1 MGLPRASF
9 GPMVV
14 VMSAGRASSGVTFG
28 FITFAPVHPRTFSP
42 ASFHPDPRR
51 KRSHSAPLPAH
62 NPRRYFIKLPAAGS
76 DKYIKEDKGP
86 EAGDRYKKAKY
97 GGPDSDDEAPE
108 KQSAH
113 GGKKVGV
120 AAVIA
125 NARSDENV
133 PPSFDLLVTFA
144 LGLLRA
150 LLRKMSG
157 EKGVGG
163 GGKALGEKRESIL
176 EGVVPLAVRAL
187 SSRRGSIP
195 PLAVRCLAQLS
206 TMKLAAFDSSTGAL
220 ARRIM
225 ALLRECS
232 SPNEQLAQ
240 DCLKLLN
247 NLLKRHTAFTPTDAQ
262 FRFIITFAFG
272 DLEGDHRE
280 EQRSTTFSLMRA
292 VLARRPLLPEV
303 YDCMKTVSSLVVRAN
318 AKDVRE
324 LCAQALVQFLL
335 DYPLGERRLQQ
346 HLEALAANL
355 EYQHASGRLSA
366 MNCLRDVVARFPAEA
381 VEAQA
386 TFLFVPMVARLGADE
401 DAACRRAAGEA
412 LTTLLK
418 RVAGTGAGR
427 KLLALAVGW
436 CAESSTAGVG
446 ASSATSDP
454 RLRRAAM
461 QTLGLAVTAAPKDT
475 ARAVA
480 VARPHVASAL
490 HEHDPEKGGG
500 DDDDDATVRG
510 WQTAYYALLLVEKA
524 AASCPKALSD
534 PIPGVTGEDDGVV
547 VPVGR
552 FDDPDAVWS
561 GAQALL
567 LHRHQWVQHAAARVV
582 GHRLASHGSQMASA
596 LASGTETNGPIDL
609 ERVARSCVAVLEQ
622 GTGGGA
628 VEIDDGLA
636 EQTVKNLTF
645 ATVVLLQTATNEAT
659 READADD
666 DEDDAEGGSDKD
678 EDTEKEARPPYPWLF
693 RRMGKVGAGG
703 VGAARAAA
711 LRWSAA
717 MAASLGSDGFA
728 KLPACA
734 PALLLPA
741 VLCADVAVKNVDE
754 AHRDLA
760 QEALEVMRA
769 TLPADAFGKAYAAV
783 QRRITERRD
792 QRRKMKALEAV
803 TDPEKAARA
812 RLVKNGK
819 RAAATKRKIQE
830 YRGVKGTSQSTK
842 KRAREV

>member
-1 MGLPRASF
+1 
-9 GPMVV
+9 
-14 VMSAGRASSGVTFG
+14 MSAGRASTGVTF
-28 FITFAPVHPRTFSP
+28 TTVHTHRTR
-42 ASFHPDPRR
+42 FHPTIKPN
-51 KRSHSAPLPAH
+51 RSRTAISPHE
-62 NPRRYFIKLPAAGS
+62 RRYLIKLPAAGS
-76 DKYIKEDKGP
+76 DKYLKEDKGP

-97 GGPDSDDEAPE
+97 GGDSDDDAPPE
-108 KQSAH
+108 EESA
-113 GGKKVGV
+113 GGKSKKKVGV

-125 NARSDENV
+125 NARSDEEV
-133 PPSFDLLVTFA
+133 PPNFDLLVTFA

-163 GGKALGEKRESIL
+163 GGAALGERREAIL

-187 SSRRGSIP
+187 SSKRSSIP

-225 ALLRECS
+225 ALLRECN
-232 SPNEQLAQ
+232 SPNQQLAQ

-247 NLLKRHTAFTPTDAQ
+247 NLLKRHAAFTPTDAQ

-366 MNCLRDVVARFPAEA
+366 MNCLRDVVSRFPAEA

-401 DAACRRAAGEA
+401 DANCRRAAGEA
-412 LTTLLK
+412 LTALLK
-418 RVAGTGAGR
+418 RVAGTSAGR

-436 CAESSTAGVG
+436 CARSSSTD
-446 ASSATSDP
+446 SSSTVATADP

-461 QTLGLAVTAAPKDT
+461 QTLGLAVTAAPREA

-480 VARPHVASAL
+480 TARPHVASAL
-490 HEHDPEKGGG
+490 HEHDPENGG
-500 DDDDDATVRG
+500 DEDDDDATVRG

-524 AASCPKALSD
+524 GARCPEALSFD
-534 PIPGVTGEDDGVV
+534 FTSLHDGDKDLTSTKQPSDAVTGPGN
-547 VPVGR
+547 R
-552 FDDPDAVWS
+552 FDAPDAIWA

-582 GHRLASHGSQMASA
+582 GLRLSTEGAAMASA
-596 LASGTETNGPIDL
+596 LAAGKAEDGPVRL

-622 GTGGGA
+622 GTGAGA
-628 VEIDDGLA
+628 VELDAGLA

-645 ATVVLLQTATNEAT
+645 ATVVLLQTARDGSEDGS
-659 READADD
+659 EDD
-666 DEDDAEGGSDKD
+666 DDDAEKAPGDSKGDATKD
-678 EDTEKEARPPYPWLF
+678 DAGQSKPPYPWLF

-703 VGAARAAA
+703 AGAARASSLRWCAAVAAA
-711 LRWSAA
+711 LGA
-717 MAASLGSDGFA
+717 DGFA
-728 KLPACA
+728 AKPACA
-734 PALLLPA
+734 APLLLPA
-741 VLCADVAVKNVDE
+741 VLCADDAVKGVAE
-754 AHRDLA
+754 EHRDLA
-760 QEALEVMRA
+760 REALEVMRG

-783 QRRITERRD
+783 QKRIAARRER
-792 QRRKMKALEAV
+792 RRKMKALEAV

-812 RLVKNGK
+812 RLAKAEK
-819 RAAATKRKIQE
+819 RTAARKRKIQE
-830 YRGVKGTSQSTK
+830 YRAGKGSSQSTK

>member
-1 MGLPRASF
+1 MKPNRS
-9 GPMVV
+9 
-14 VMSAGRASSGVTFG
+14 
-28 FITFAPVHPRTFSP
+28 RTAISP
-42 ASFHPDPRR
+42 HE
-51 KRSHSAPLPAH
+51 
-62 NPRRYFIKLPAAGS
+62 RRYLIKLPAAGS
-76 DKYIKEDKGP
+76 DKYLKEDKGP

-97 GGPDSDDEAPE
+97 GGDSDDDAPPE
-108 KQSAH
+108 EESA
-113 GGKKVGV
+113 GGKSKKKVGV

-125 NARSDENV
+125 NARSDEEV
-133 PPSFDLLVTFA
+133 PPNFDLLVTFA

-150 LLRKMSG
+150 LLRKISG

-163 GGKALGEKRESIL
+163 GGGGAALGERREAIL

-187 SSRRGSIP
+187 SSKRSSIP

-225 ALLRECS
+225 ALLRECN
-232 SPNEQLAQ
+232 SPNEQLSQ

-247 NLLKRHTAFTPTDAQ
+247 NLLKRHAAFTPTDAQ

-366 MNCLRDVVARFPAEA
+366 MNCLRDVVSRFPAEA

-401 DAACRRAAGEA
+401 DANCRRAAGEA
-412 LTTLLK
+412 LTALLK
-418 RVAGTGAGR
+418 RVAGTSAGR

-436 CAESSTAGVG
+436 CARSSSTDSST
-446 ASSATSDP
+446 SSATADP

-461 QTLGLAVTAAPKDT
+461 QTLGLAVTAAPREA

-480 VARPHVASAL
+480 TARPHVASAL
-490 HEHDPEKGGG
+490 HEHDPENGDDE
-500 DDDDDATVRG
+500 DDDDDTVRG

-524 AASCPKALSD
+524 AARCPEALTSD
-534 PIPGVTGEDDGVV
+534 ASSLSAGADDDDRIASDAVTG
-547 VPVGR
+547 PAGR
-552 FDDPDAVWS
+552 FDAPDAVWA

-582 GHRLASHGSQMASA
+582 GWRLAAEGHAMASA
-596 LASGTETNGPIDL
+596 LAAGKAEDGPLRL

-622 GTGGGA
+622 GTGAGA
-628 VEIDDGLA
+628 VELDAGLA

-645 ATVVLLQTATNEAT
+645 ATVVLLQTAAGSQDGSE
-659 READADD
+659 EDGSEEEEEDD
-666 DEDDAEGGSDKD
+666 DDAEKTSGDAKAG
-678 EDTEKEARPPYPWLF
+678 EKEDAGPGRPPYPWLF

-703 VGAARAAA
+703 AGAARASS
-711 LRWSAA
+711 LRWCAA
-717 MAASLGSDGFA
+717 VAASLGADGFA
-728 KLPACA
+728 AKPACA
-734 PALLLPA
+734 AALLLPA
-741 VLCADVAVKNVDE
+741 VLCADDAVKGVAE
-754 AHRDLA
+754 EHRELA
-760 QEALEVMRA
+760 REALEVMRG

-783 QRRITERRD
+783 QKRIAARRER
-792 QRRKMKALEAV
+792 RRKMKALEAV

-812 RLVKNGK
+812 RLAKAEK
-819 RAAATKRKIQE
+819 RSAARKRKIQE
-830 YRGVKGTSQSTK
+830 YRAGKGSSQSTK

>member
-1 MGLPRASF
+1 MKPNRS
-9 GPMVV
+9 
-14 VMSAGRASSGVTFG
+14 
-28 FITFAPVHPRTFSP
+28 RTAISP
-42 ASFHPDPRR
+42 HE
-51 KRSHSAPLPAH
+51 
-62 NPRRYFIKLPAAGS
+62 RRYLIKLPAAGS
-76 DKYIKEDKGP
+76 DKYLKEDKGP

-97 GGPDSDDEAPE
+97 GGDSDDDAPPE
-108 KQSAH
+108 EESA
-113 GGKKVGV
+113 GGKSKKKVGV

-125 NARSDENV
+125 NARSDEEV
-133 PPSFDLLVTFA
+133 PPNFDLLVTFA

-163 GGKALGEKRESIL
+163 GGAALGERREAIL

-187 SSRRGSIP
+187 SSKRSSIP

-225 ALLRECS
+225 ALLRECN
-232 SPNEQLAQ
+232 SPNQQLAQ

-247 NLLKRHTAFTPTDAQ
+247 NLLKRHAAFTPTDAQ

-366 MNCLRDVVARFPAEA
+366 MNCLRDVVSRFPAEA

-401 DAACRRAAGEA
+401 DANCRRAAGEA

-418 RVAGTGAGR
+418 RVAGTSAGR

-436 CAESSTAGVG
+436 CARSSYSTVSSTTTA
-446 ASSATSDP
+446 ATADP

-461 QTLGLAVTAAPKDT
+461 QTLGLAVTAAPREA

-480 VARPHVASAL
+480 TARPHVASAL
-490 HEHDPEKGGG
+490 HEHDPENGDDE
-500 DDDDDATVRG
+500 DDDDDTVRG

-524 AASCPKALSD
+524 AARCPEALTSD
-534 PIPGVTGEDDGVV
+534 ASSLSAGADDDDRIASDAVTG
-547 VPVGR
+547 PAGR
-552 FDDPDAVWS
+552 FDAPDAVWA

-582 GHRLASHGSQMASA
+582 GWRLAAEGHAMASA
-596 LASGTETNGPIDL
+596 LAAGKAEDGPLRL

-622 GTGGGA
+622 GTGAGA
-628 VEIDDGLA
+628 VELDAGLA

-645 ATVVLLQTATNEAT
+645 ATVVLLQTAAASEH
-659 READADD
+659 ESEDGSEDGSEDD
-666 DEDDAEGGSDKD
+666 DDDAEKVPGDANGEKD
-678 EDTEKEARPPYPWLF
+678 DANGEKDDASQRPPYPWLF

-703 VGAARAAA
+703 VGAARAAS
-711 LRWSAA
+711 LRWCAA
-717 MAASLGSDGFA
+717 VAASLGAEGFKA
-728 KLPACA
+728 KPACA
-734 PALLLPA
+734 APLLLPA
-741 VLCADVAVKNVDE
+741 VLCADDAVVGVAE
-754 AHRDLA
+754 EHRELA
-760 QEALEVMRA
+760 REALEVMRSN
-769 TLPADAFGKAYAAV
+769 LPAGAFGAAYATV
-783 QRRITERRD
+783 QKRIAGRRER
-792 QRRKMKALEAV
+792 RRKMKALEAV

-812 RLVKNGK
+812 RLAKAGK
-819 RAAATKRKIQE
+819 RTAARKRKIQE
-830 YRGVKGTSQSTK
+830 YRAGKGSSQSTK

>member
-28 FITFAPVHPRTFSP
+28 CITFAPVHPRTFSP
-42 ASFHPDPRR
+42 ESFHPDPRR

-62 NPRRYFIKLPAAGS
+62 NPRRYLIKLPAAGS

-125 NARSDENV
+125 NARSDEDV
-133 PPSFDLLVTFA
+133 PPNFDLLVTFA

-436 CAESSTAGVG
+436 CAGSESG
-446 ASSATSDP
+446 SSGATSDP

-461 QTLGLAVTAAPKDT
+461 QTLGLAVTAAPKDA

-490 HEHDPEKGGG
+490 HEHDPEKGGD

-510 WQTAYYALLLVEKA
+510 
-524 AASCPKALSD
+524 
-534 PIPGVTGEDDGVV
+534 
-547 VPVGR
+547 GR
-552 FDDPDAVWS
+552 
-561 GAQALL
+561 
-567 LHRHQWVQHAAARVV
+567 
-582 GHRLASHGSQMASA
+582 
-596 LASGTETNGPIDL
+596 
-609 ERVARSCVAVLEQ
+609 
-622 GTGGGA
+622 
-628 VEIDDGLA
+628 
-636 EQTVKNLTF
+636 
-645 ATVVLLQTATNEAT
+645 
-659 READADD
+659 
-666 DEDDAEGGSDKD
+666 
-678 EDTEKEARPPYPWLF
+678 
-693 RRMGKVGAGG
+693 
-703 VGAARAAA
+703 
-711 LRWSAA
+711 
-717 MAASLGSDGFA
+717 
-728 KLPACA
+728 
-734 PALLLPA
+734 
-741 VLCADVAVKNVDE
+741 
-754 AHRDLA
+754 
-760 QEALEVMRA
+760 
-769 TLPADAFGKAYAAV
+769 
-783 QRRITERRD
+783 RRITPSYSWRR
-792 QRRKMKALEAV
+792 RRRRAPRRSPTPSRVRRETTTVRWFPLGGLMTRMPCGPARRRCCCTGTSGCNTRRLVSSV
-803 TDPEKAARA
+803 TDSRATVRRWPPRSRPGRRRTAR
-812 RLVKNGK
+812 
-819 RAAATKRKIQE
+819 
-830 YRGVKGTSQSTK
+830 ST
-842 KRAREV
+842 

>member
-1 MGLPRASF
+1 M
-9 GPMVV
+9 
-14 VMSAGRASSGVTFG
+14 
-28 FITFAPVHPRTFSP
+28 
-42 ASFHPDPRR
+42 
-51 KRSHSAPLPAH
+51 
-62 NPRRYFIKLPAAGS
+62 
-76 DKYIKEDKGP
+76 
-86 EAGDRYKKAKY
+86 
-97 GGPDSDDEAPE
+97 
-108 KQSAH
+108 
-113 GGKKVGV
+113 
-120 AAVIA
+120 
-125 NARSDENV
+125 
-133 PPSFDLLVTFA
+133 VTFA

-163 GGKALGEKRESIL
+163 GGAALGERREAIL

-187 SSRRGSIP
+187 SSKRSSIP

-225 ALLRECS
+225 ALLRECN
-232 SPNEQLAQ
+232 SPNQQLAQ

-247 NLLKRHTAFTPTDAQ
+247 NLLKRHAAFTPTDAQ

-366 MNCLRDVVARFPAEA
+366 MNCLRDVVSRFPAEA

-401 DAACRRAAGEA
+401 DANCRRAAGEA
-412 LTTLLK
+412 LTALLK
-418 RVAGTGAGR
+418 RVAGTSAGR

-436 CAESSTAGVG
+436 CARSSYSTVSSTTTA
-446 ASSATSDP
+446 ATADP

-461 QTLGLAVTAAPKDT
+461 QTLGLAVTAAPREA

-480 VARPHVASAL
+480 TARPHVASAL
-490 HEHDPEKGGG
+490 HEHDPENGDDE
-500 DDDDDATVRG
+500 DDDDDTVRG

-524 AASCPKALSD
+524 AARCPEALTSD
-534 PIPGVTGEDDGVV
+534 ASSLSAGADDDDRIASDAVTG
-547 VPVGR
+547 PAGR
-552 FDDPDAVWS
+552 FDAPDAVWA

-582 GHRLASHGSQMASA
+582 GWRLAAEGHAMASA
-596 LASGTETNGPIDL
+596 LAAGKAEDGPLRL

-622 GTGGGA
+622 GTGAGA
-628 VEIDDGLA
+628 VELDAGLA

-645 ATVVLLQTATNEAT
+645 ATVVLLQTAAASQDGSDEDGS
-659 READADD
+659 EEEEDD
-666 DEDDAEGGSDKD
+666 DDAEKTSGDAKAG
-678 EDTEKEARPPYPWLF
+678 EKEDAGPGRPPYPWLF

-703 VGAARAAA
+703 VGAARAAS
-711 LRWSAA
+711 LRWCAA
-717 MAASLGSDGFA
+717 VAASLGAEGFKA
-728 KLPACA
+728 KPACA
-734 PALLLPA
+734 APLLLPA
-741 VLCADVAVKNVDE
+741 VLCADDAVVGVAE
-754 AHRDLA
+754 EHRELA
-760 QEALEVMRA
+760 REALEVMRSN
-769 TLPADAFGKAYAAV
+769 LPAGAFGAAYATV
-783 QRRITERRD
+783 QKRIAGRRER
-792 QRRKMKALEAV
+792 RRKMKALEAV

-812 RLVKNGK
+812 RLAKAGK
-819 RAAATKRKIQE
+819 RTAARKRKIQE
-830 YRGVKGTSQSTK
+830 YRAGKGSSQSAK